1 MRKLLKAM
9 FSQVTIVS
17 LLLILQFAL
26 MFMSLMRIS
35 DYFIYVDRA
44 LKIIS
49 LIAVVI
55 IINRHSN
62 PSYKLA
68 WVVPILIFPLFGGL
82 FYLFITGQMHTKKF
96 FQKLSHLEKEINKNY
111 PQDGFVLKEIA
122 DNFPE
127 RENAVRYIN
136 NVSGLSAYPSY
147 EAKYFPVGEDMFKS
161 ILTELE
167 KAEKYIFLEF
177 FIVKEGKMWDT
188 ILEVLKRKASEGI
201 DVRLMYDGMGSMTLL
216 PKKYPQTL
224 KKYGIKCCV
233 FSPFTPF
240 ISSLQNNRDHR
251 KILVVDGKTAY
262 TGGINL
268 SDEYINVNYPHGHWK
283 DMAVMIKGPAA
294 FSFTKMFLH
303 LWWHT
308 TKTKEDISHFE
319 PAFTKEELPKKSS
332 GYVMPYADMPQDKH
346 PTGEF
351 MYMDIISRAKKYVY
365 ITTPYLILD
374 HQMMNALANAAKS
387 GVDVKIICP
396 RVADHWYAREVAYS
410 YYKELIECGVKLYE
424 YIPGFIHGKT
434 FCCDNEVAIVG
445 SINLDYRSLYLHF
458 ECAAF
463 FVGAPVVYSVAE
475 DFNDTLKQC
484 RTITIDS
491 CTKMNIFRKMFNAIL
506 RLFAPLM

>member
-35 DYFIYVDRA
+35 DYFIYVDRT

-167 KAEKYIFLEF
+167 KQRSIFF
-177 FIVKEGKMWDT
+177 WN
-188 ILEVLKRKASEGI
+188 S
-201 DVRLMYDGMGSMTLL
+201 LL
-216 PKKYPQTL
+216 
-224 KKYGIKCCV
+224 
-233 FSPFTPF
+233 
-240 ISSLQNNRDHR
+240 
-251 KILVVDGKTAY
+251 
-262 TGGINL
+262 
-268 SDEYINVNYPHGHWK
+268 
-283 DMAVMIKGPAA
+283 
-294 FSFTKMFLH
+294 
-303 LWWHT
+303 
-308 TKTKEDISHFE
+308 
-319 PAFTKEELPKKSS
+319 
-332 GYVMPYADMPQDKH
+332 
-346 PTGEF
+346 
-351 MYMDIISRAKKYVY
+351 
-365 ITTPYLILD
+365 
-374 HQMMNALANAAKS
+374 
-387 GVDVKIICP
+387 
-396 RVADHWYAREVAYS
+396 
-410 YYKELIECGVKLYE
+410 
-424 YIPGFIHGKT
+424 
-434 FCCDNEVAIVG
+434 
-445 SINLDYRSLYLHF
+445 
-458 ECAAF
+458 
-463 FVGAPVVYSVAE
+463 
-475 DFNDTLKQC
+475 
-484 RTITIDS
+484 
-491 CTKMNIFRKMFNAIL
+491 
-506 RLFAPLM
+506 